1 MLRAVGLL
9 VGTAVVGVL
18 AVKLLGLLLLPLLG
32 MVFGFVMFLLKL
44 ALIAGLVFLAY
55 KLFTGW
61 GKERGSEA
69 S

>member
-1 MLRAVGLL
+1 
-9 VGTAVVGVL
+9 VL
-18 AVKLLGLLLLPLLG
+18 KI
-32 MVFGFVMFLLKL
+32 
-44 ALIAGLVFLAY
+44 ALIAGLAFLAY